1 MSLLAQLD
9 QKIAANGGLI
19 VSCQPVPDSPLD
31 KPEIV
36 AAMAL
41 AAEQAGAV
49 AIRIEGVANLQATRA
64 VVSVPIIGIVKRDLE
79 DSPVRIT
86 AYIEDVDALAQ
97 AGADIIAIDGTDR
110 PRPVPVETLLAR
122 IHHHGLLAMTD
133 CSTPEDGLACQ
144 KLGAEIIGTTLSGY
158 TTPETPE
165 EPDLA
170 LVKTL
175 SDAGCRVIAEVS
187 FHMVDAVKKAVTIV
201 KANGGVISF
210 DPNIRKEM
218 LDIPEMRDALHF
230 VLELTDIYMPSEGEV
245 LLLSPHST
253 PERAIAGFL
262 EEGVK
267 EVIVKRGNQG
277 ASYYS
282 ANEQFHVESYPVEE
296 VDPTGAGDCFGGAWI
311 ACRQLGFDAHRA
323 LQYANACGALAVTR
337 RGPMEGTSRLAE
349 IEAFIQRHD
358 MSIREAA
365 Q

>member
-1 MSLLAQLD
+1 MSKVFTIGEILVEIMASKIGQPFDQLGIWNGPYPSGAPAIFID
-9 QKIAANGGLI
+9 QVTRLGVPCGII
-19 VSCQPVPDSPLD
+19 SCVGND
-31 KPEIV
+31 
-36 AAMAL
+36 
-41 AAEQAGAV
+41 
-49 AIRIEGVANLQATRA
+49 
-64 VVSVPIIGIVKRDLE
+64 
-79 DSPVRIT
+79 
-86 AYIEDVDALAQ
+86 
-97 AGADIIAIDGTDR
+97 
-110 PRPVPVETLLAR
+110 
-122 IHHHGLLAMTD
+122 GLLVILIYIVWLLTVWTSGAFQSYLWKPPVVPLFTYHNSGDRDFIFNIKNAACGKLSAQHVDENILKD
-133 CSTPEDGLACQ
+133 CTHFHIMGSSLF
-144 KLGAEIIGTTLSGY
+144 
-158 TTPETPE
+158 
-165 EPDLA
+165 
-170 LVKTL
+170 
-175 SDAGCRVIAEVS
+175 S

-337 RGPMEGTSRLAE
+337 RGPMEGTSRLME
-349 IEAFIQRHD
+349 IETFIQRHD

>member
-144 KLGAEIIGTTLSGY
+144 KLGAEIIGTRRDYHLQ
-158 TTPETPE
+158 
-165 EPDLA
+165 
-170 LVKTL
+170 V
-175 SDAGCRVIAEVS
+175 
-187 FHMVDAVKKAVTIV
+187 VDYWPGT
-201 KANGGVISF
+201 N
-210 DPNIRKEM
+210 
-218 LDIPEMRDALHF
+218 
-230 VLELTDIYMPSEGEV
+230 
-245 LLLSPHST
+245 
-253 PERAIAGFL
+253 
-262 EEGVK
+262 K
-267 EVIVKRGNQG
+267 EVER
-277 ASYYS
+277 SRMS
-282 ANEQFHVESYPVEE
+282 
-296 VDPTGAGDCFGGAWI
+296 GDC
-311 ACRQLGFDAHRA
+311 RRA
-323 LQYANACGALAVTR
+323 LQHACSGGRCDAPRRVGGDGRFCHYA
-337 RGPMEGTSRLAE
+337 S
-349 IEAFIQRHD
+349 
-358 MSIREAA
+358 
-365 Q
+365 

>member
-122 IHHHGLLAMTD
+122 IHHRFTGDDRLLN
-133 CSTPEDGLACQ
+133 
-144 KLGAEIIGTTLSGY
+144 
-158 TTPETPE
+158 
-165 EPDLA
+165 
-170 LVKTL
+170 
-175 SDAGCRVIAEVS
+175 AGRRPG
-187 FHMVDAVKKAVTIV
+187 MPKAGSR
-201 KANGGVISF
+201 NYW
-210 DPNIRKEM
+210 
-218 LDIPEMRDALHF
+218 H
-230 VLELTDIYMPSEGEV
+230 
-245 LLLSPHST
+245 
-253 PERAIAGFL
+253 
-262 EEGVK
+262 
-267 EVIVKRGNQG
+267 
-277 ASYYS
+277 
-282 ANEQFHVESYPVEE
+282 
-296 VDPTGAGDCFGGAWI
+296 
-311 ACRQLGFDAHRA
+311 
-323 LQYANACGALAVTR
+323 YAFWLYHA
-337 RGPMEGTSRLAE
+337 
-349 IEAFIQRHD
+349 
-358 MSIREAA
+358 
-365 Q
+365 

>member
-19 VSCQPVPDSPLD
+19 VSCRFRMSPFD

-97 AGADIIAIDGTDR
+97 AGADIIASDGTDR

-133 CSTPEDGLACQ
+133 CSRRKTAACQ
-144 KLGAEIIGTTLSGY
+144 KLGAEISGTTLSGY

-175 SDAGCRVIAEVS
+175 SDAGCRVIAEGRYNTPAQAA
-187 FHMVDAVKKAVTIV
+187 DAMRHGAWAVTVGSAITRLEHICQWYNTAMKKAV
-201 KANGGVISF
+201 
-210 DPNIRKEM
+210 
-218 LDIPEMRDALHF
+218 L
-230 VLELTDIYMPSEGEV
+230 
-245 LLLSPHST
+245 
-253 PERAIAGFL
+253 
-262 EEGVK
+262 
-267 EVIVKRGNQG
+267 
-277 ASYYS
+277 
-282 ANEQFHVESYPVEE
+282 
-296 VDPTGAGDCFGGAWI
+296 
-311 ACRQLGFDAHRA
+311 
-323 LQYANACGALAVTR
+323 
-337 RGPMEGTSRLAE
+337 
-349 IEAFIQRHD
+349 
-358 MSIREAA
+358 
-365 Q
+365 

>member
-175 SDAGCRVIAEVS
+175 SDAGCRVIAEGRYNTPAQAA
-187 FHMVDAVKKAVTIV
+187 DAPRRV
-201 KANGGVISF
+201 GGDGRF
-210 DPNIRKEM
+210 CN
-218 LDIPEMRDALHF
+218 H
-230 VLELTDIYMPSEGEV
+230 
-245 LLLSPHST
+245 
-253 PERAIAGFL
+253 
-262 EEGVK
+262 
-267 EVIVKRGNQG
+267 
-277 ASYYS
+277 AS
-282 ANEQFHVESYPVEE
+282 
-296 VDPTGAGDCFGGAWI
+296 
-311 ACRQLGFDAHRA
+311 
-323 LQYANACGALAVTR
+323 
-337 RGPMEGTSRLAE
+337 
-349 IEAFIQRHD
+349 
-358 MSIREAA
+358 
-365 Q
+365 